1 MTATPGKRGS
11 AAWKWIALGALGIG
25 LFAASR
31 LLPLNDWLQ
40 SFQQLVSELGAFG
53 GVLYG
58 VVYVLA
64 ALLFVPGSLLTLG
77 AGLVFGIFWG
87 TVIVSAAS
95 TAAATL
101 AFLIARHS
109 ARERVAR
116 MARRYPKFRAIDR
129 AIAEG
134 GWRVVGLLRLSPVV
148 PFSVSNYLYG
158 LTSVRLGSYVLASW
172 AGMLPATVLYVA
184 LGAAGKAVGAGQSR
198 RPAEWILLAA
208 GLLATVAVTTLLT
221 RTARGRLRRSE
232 EDGLAEASPVL
243 RPPAGGAGP

>member
-1 MTATPGKRGS
+1 MTTDSGKAGS
-11 AAWKWIALGALGIG
+11 SAWRWIALGAFGIG
-25 LFAASR
+25 LFVAWR
-31 LLPLNDWLQ
+31 LLPVKDWLQ
-40 SFQQLVSELGAFG
+40 GFQAWVSDLGVFG

-77 AGLVFGIFWG
+77 AGLAFGLLWG

-95 TAAATL
+95 TVAATL
-101 AFLIARHS
+101 AFLIARYS
-109 ARERVAR
+109 ARDRVAGL
-116 MARRYPKFRAIDR
+116 AGRYPKFGAIDR

-158 LTSVRLGSYVLASW
+158 LTSVRVGSYVLASW

-184 LGAAGKAVGAGQSR
+184 LGAAGRTVGSAENKS
-198 RPAEWILLAA
+198 PLEWILLAA
-208 GLLATVAVTTLLT
+208 GILATVAVTIFLA
-221 RTARGRLRRSE
+221 RVARGQLRKSQVGRPVAADPAQRLPDIRT
-232 EDGLAEASPVL
+232 
-243 RPPAGGAGP
+243 GG